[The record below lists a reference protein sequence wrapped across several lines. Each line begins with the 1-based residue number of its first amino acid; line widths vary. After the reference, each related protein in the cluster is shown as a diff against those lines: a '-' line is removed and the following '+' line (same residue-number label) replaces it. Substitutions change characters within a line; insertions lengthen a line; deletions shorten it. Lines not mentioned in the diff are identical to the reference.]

1 MNDGRRQ
8 MRRIVL
14 VAAMVLVS
22 AGAQAGGSRSLS
34 LTVSDSKAVQDSA
47 KTVEPASAVNT
58 PRVPKSANAA
68 SGEAT
73 GSTGVSERQKF
84 AERPPGVDVRR
95 QSQMQQSRMRG
106 QASQRRASQHMA
118 GMGMRKPVHVR
129 MFSKARIVAVLHR
142 HGIYW

>member
-1 MNDGRRQ
+1 
-8 MRRIVL
+8 MRKIIL

-34 LTVSDSKAVQDSA
+34 LAGSDSKAVQESA
-47 KTVEPASAVNT
+47 KTVEPASAIDT
-58 PRVPKSANAA
+58 PRAPKSASAT

-73 GSTGVSERQKF
+73 GSTGASETRQKF

-95 QSQMQQSRMRG
+95 QSQMPQSQMQQSRMRAH
-106 QASQRRASQHMA
+106 ASQRRAAPHMA
-118 GMGMRKPVHVR
+118 GMGMHRPVHIR
-129 MFSKARIVAVLHR
+129 LLSKARIVAALHR